1 MKIADRYRQ
10 LTRQA
15 KEQAHQFA
23 SQPDGLR
30 IDRAV
35 RLIEKACAELEEWSE
50 RVGEIPQIH
59 LEGKLSPVL
68 LHVHSTLDR
77 ARVLYE
83 DSDKN
88 DEAAVIWDLEQQVY
102 RLLNDL

>member
-10 LTRQA
+10 LAQQSAILAR
-15 KEQAHQFA
+15 KFA
-23 SQPDGLR
+23 EQPDGLR

-35 RLIEKACAELEEWSE
+35 DLLTNATEELSAWSE
-50 RVGEIPQIH
+50 RVGEIPQLQ
-59 LEGKLSPVL
+59 LENKLSPVL
-68 LHVHSTLDR
+68 LQVHSTLDR

-83 DSDKN
+83 DAEKTA
-88 DEAAVIWDLEQQVY
+88 EGAQIWEVEQLIY

>member
-1 MKIADRYRQ
+1 MKITDRYRQ
-10 LTRQA
+10 ITTQA
-15 KEQAHQFA
+15 QQIVNRFNE
-23 SQPDGLR
+23 QPDGKR

-35 RLIEKACAELEEWSE
+35 RQLEKGHAELKELEE

-59 LEGKLSPVL
+59 LEAKLTPVL
-68 LHVHSTLDR
+68 LHAHGTFDR

-83 DSDKN
+83 DN
-88 DEAAVIWDLEQQVY
+88 DQIAEGAQIWEVEQGIY

>member
-10 LTRQA
+10 LTRQSG
-15 KEQAHQFA
+15 QLAHTFA
-23 SQPDGLR
+23 LQPDGVR

-35 RLIEKACAELEEWSE
+35 RLLEKAHAELAEWNE

-59 LEGKLSPVL
+59 LEARLSPVL
-68 LHVHSTLDR
+68 LHVHTTLDR
-77 ARVLYE
+77 GRVLYE
-83 DSDKN
+83 DVDKS
-88 DEAAVIWDLEQQVY
+88 DEASTIWDLEQQIY